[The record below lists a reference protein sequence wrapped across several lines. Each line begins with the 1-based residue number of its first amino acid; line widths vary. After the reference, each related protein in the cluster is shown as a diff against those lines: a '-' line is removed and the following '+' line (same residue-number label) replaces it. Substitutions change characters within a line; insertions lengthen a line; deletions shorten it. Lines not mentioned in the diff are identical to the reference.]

1 MLSYRISQHVHIVWK
16 TLCEGVQEH
25 FLLFPLPTAKQSKK
39 FQLVLNVCFYVYAVL
54 TLARLNLMENPHEG

>member
-39 FQLVLNVCFYVYAVL
+39 FQRVLNVCFYVYAVL
-54 TLARLNLMENPHEG
+54 TLA